1 MKYNY
6 MHFKYIALLCVFVFL
21 GNSVYGQS
29 SKAANNEIY
38 KQVSTASISGTIID
52 AENKEPIIFAT
63 ILLLNEEQE
72 ILVKSELSETKGEFN
87 FKNLKNGSYKIK
99 ITHDDYKTFSTGIIT
114 IKSDNQKEVLPIEL
128 LKIAKKESL
137 KEVVI
142 LKKKKL
148 VETKIDRTILNVDA
162 LESNTGITA
171 LELLK
176 KAPGTSISEQ
186 GVVSLNGK
194 ANATIFVD
202 DRPTYLSGAQLES
215 YLSGL
220 SSDNIDKIEIM
231 TNPPAKYEAAG
242 NGGVINIKLK
252 KSKKEGENGSVV
264 LGLRQ
269 HKFTEYNAVFNLNK
283 KKENYNIFLNGNV
296 AYKKRFQDLYISRN
310 YTDTG
315 SYSKQENNNVGD
327 AILTNLRFGADYNLS
342 KNTVIGV
349 SADGLIWNGNDIDNS
364 LNYLY
369 NRNQTTDSIVKT
381 LGDADNKFV
390 NSGINL
396 NINHKL
402 NEKSDVSANLDYL
415 LYDSFPY
422 QQFRNSIIFPDPSKN
437 YSDMLVGGAASKVNI
452 YSGKLD
458 YSNQVT
464 KKTNLQTGF
473 KYSNIKTNNKSEYFD
488 IVNDV
493 STPNLNQNN
502 KFLYNEKITALYVS
516 SNTTLNRLSMQLG
529 LRYENV
535 KVVGDQ
541 LGNEIKP
548 KTKNTT
554 KYDNLFPTLYLSYKL
569 DSLANNTVGI
579 NYGKRIDRPFYQD
592 LNPVVIQVDK
602 LTFYKGN
609 PYLQPS
615 ITNSVEASFAHKS
628 LLNLTLA
635 YSKIDDQI
643 METIEIINN
652 VYYSMPGNIGNTQ
665 VTNLSLSSTFNIT
678 SWLTFNGNAQLS
690 YTDTKSNFF
699 GGKLHTYG
707 YNLRIDPVLQVKL
720 KNDYNVELFGRYVGK
735 AYVAQFTTDPYWFL
749 DVTVSKKMS
758 NRSSIKLIG
767 MDIFR
772 TYINKGQ
779 INNLV
784 NATADYK
791 TLWNTRQ
798 VRLSFTYNF
807 GDKMTTKERE
817 NNSIDNEKNRI
828 K

>member
-6 MHFKYIALLCVFVFL
+6 MHLNYIALLCVFVFL
-21 GNSVYGQS
+21 GNSVYGQG
-29 SKAANNEIY
+29 SKVAGNEIY
-38 KQVSTASISGTIID
+38 NQVSTASISGTIID
-52 AENKEPIIFAT
+52 AENKEPVIFAT
-63 ILLLNEEQE
+63 ILLLNEEQGT
-72 ILVKSELSETKGEFN
+72 LVKSELSETKGEFN
-87 FKNLKNGSYKIK
+87 FKNLKSGNYKIK

-114 IKSDNQKEVLPIEL
+114 IKTDNQKEVLPIEL
-128 LKIAKKESL
+128 FKITKKESL

-142 LKKKKL
+142 LKKKKF

-176 KAPGTSISEQ
+176 KAPGTSISDQ

-194 ANATIFVD
+194 ANATIFID

-220 SSDNIDKIEIM
+220 ASDNVDKIEIM

-252 KSKKEGENGSVV
+252 KSKKEGENGSVI

-269 HKFTEYNAVFNLNK
+269 HKFTEYNATFALNK
-283 KKENYNIFLNGNV
+283 KKENYNIFLNGN
-296 AYKKRFQDLYISRN
+296 AGYKKRFQDLYISRN

-327 AILTNLRFGADYNLS
+327 AIATNLRFGADYNLS

-349 SADGLIWNGNDIDNS
+349 SADGSIWNGNDLDNS

-381 LGDADNKFV
+381 LGSSDAKSV

-422 QQFRNSIIFPDPSKN
+422 QEFKNSIIFSDASKN
-437 YSDMLVGGAASKVNI
+437 YSDMLVGGAASKVYI
-452 YSGKLD
+452 YSGKAD
-458 YSNQVT
+458 YSNQLT

-488 IVNDV
+488 IVNDI

-516 SNTTLNRLSMQLG
+516 SNTTLDRLSVQLG
-529 LRYENV
+529 LRYESV
-535 KVVGDQ
+535 KIIGDQ

-548 KTKNTT
+548 RTKNTT

-592 LNPVVIQVDK
+592 LNPIVIQVDK

-615 ITNSVEASFAHKS
+615 ITNSVEASYAHKN
-628 LLNLTLA
+628 LLNFTLA

-665 VTNLSLSSTFNIT
+665 VTNLSLSSTFNLA
-678 SWLTFNGNAQLS
+678 SWLTFTGNAQLS
-690 YTDTKSNFF
+690 YTDTKSDFF

-707 YNLRIDPVLQVKL
+707 YNFRIDPVLQVKL
-720 KNDYNVELFGRYVGK
+720 KKDYNIELFGRYVGK
-735 AYVAQFTTDPYWFL
+735 AYVAQFTLDPYWFL
-749 DVTVSKKMS
+749 DVTISKKLS
-758 NRSSIKLIG
+758 NRSSLKLIG

-772 TYINKGQ
+772 TYITKGQ

-784 NATADYK
+784 NANADFR
-791 TLWNTRQ
+791 TLSNTRQ

-807 GDKMTTKERE
+807 GDKMTTQERE
-817 NNSIDNEKNRI
+817 NNSIDTEKNRI

>member
-1 MKYNY
+1 